1 MNHNPP
7 MHGLDGESLQTDVM
21 RFMAIIAFC
30 LIAILSLVR
39 DVESQ
44 STAAVDMPEEKVVE
58 KKPQQELQ
66 IASVDLPEIKA
77 VGTPEGPVELFVE
90 LPTPSEEK
98 SSPRLS
104 ARQHGPSLESFV
116 ELSEPELEQ
125 APEPVHAEEPPI
137 VQLDANPK
145 PEPVV
150 RETTSLIEEPEAE
163 GLILLFVSDNDFLRL
178 IAKGD
183 VQVYAFQ
190 EREFLALGQNYE
202 FYEAQA
208 PKQVYEVLPET
219 IPSLIDA
226 ALEKREHPSAATFKW
241 GISLPERV
249 ERQIQRYLNTVSA
262 GQLLIDRYGE
272 VRHVASR

>member
-1 MNHNPP
+1 MNRNSPL
-7 MHGLDGESLQTDVM
+7 HGLDGESLQTDVM

-44 STAAVDMPEEKVVE
+44 STSTVENVEEQVVE
-58 KKPQQELQ
+58 
-66 IASVDLPEIKA
+66 
-77 VGTPEGPVELFVE
+77 
-90 LPTPSEEK
+90 
-98 SSPRLS
+98 SPRLMVQ
-104 ARQHGPSLESFV
+104 QHRPSLEPLA

-125 APEPVHAEEPPI
+125 VLESVPAEEPPI
-137 VQLDANPK
+137 VELEVNPK

-150 RETTSLIEEPEAE
+150 TKTTSLIAHPEAA
-163 GLILLFVSDNDFLRL
+163 GLILRFVSDSDFLRL

-202 FYEAQA
+202 FYEAPA

-226 ALEKREHPSAATFKW
+226 ALEKRKHQSAVNFKW

-249 ERQIQRYLNTVSA
+249 ERQIQRYLNTVST

-272 VRHVASR
+272 VRHVAAR